1 MNHWKIPMSEEQT
14 KLIRKVKKWFETW
27 SFRFQIQRTK
37 TVAVTVIILSTIK
50 LLMFLDVDTRRRA
63 ASDLVRGL
71 CKFHEQRVIEIFS
84 GHVVSML
91 QVTKIMLWFLKT
103 TEELETERKMSKVC
117 LSHSCS
123 HHSSFFV
130 FLYLSILSTQYSE
143 YTVHVTKLLSNM
155 HTMRVTNHWCL

>member
-1 MNHWKIPMSEEQT
+1 M
-14 KLIRKVKKWFETW
+14 
-27 SFRFQIQRTK
+27 
-37 TVAVTVIILSTIK
+37 
-50 LLMFLDVDTRRRA
+50 DTRRRA

-91 QVTKIMLWFLKT
+91 QVTKNMLWFLKT
-103 TEELETERKMSKVC
+103 TEELETERKMGKVC

-143 YTVHVTKLLSNM
+143 YTVLSQNHYQICIPWGLQIIDAFKCFLVHTFAVNVTCLKLLQ
-155 HTMRVTNHWCL
+155 VTDQS